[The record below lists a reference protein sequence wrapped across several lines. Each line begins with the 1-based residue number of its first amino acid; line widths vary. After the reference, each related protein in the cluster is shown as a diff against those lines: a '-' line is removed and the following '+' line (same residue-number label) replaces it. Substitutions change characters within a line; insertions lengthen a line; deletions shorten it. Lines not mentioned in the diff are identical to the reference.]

1 MEKYCVMCFTS
12 FIAKRDS
19 GIYCSN
25 ACKMKAYRQLK
36 VEKEI
41 AYFQQQELIEA
52 ENEKKREL
60 EGLDLLFRQNEQR
73 FQLQIEQW
81 RLEEEQKKQAREE
94 QKRAEDLERLAQQKR
109 DEESERHADEKE
121 KELGRISKKGS
132 IPQNNTDIL
141 LMSGVFLVLKAAEY
155 YIPKIF
161 PPKKNPIQDQSSEDA
176 TLQPDTP

>member
-1 MEKYCVMCFTS
+1 MEKYCGICSAS

-25 ACKMKAYRQLK
+25 ACKMKAYRRSK
-36 VEKEI
+36 VDMEF
-41 AYFQQQELIEA
+41 AYIQHQELIEA

-60 EGLDLLFRQNEQR
+60 EVLDLRKRQYAKSLL
-73 FQLQIEQW
+73 LQIKQE
-81 RLEEEQKKQAREE
+81 RLEAEQKMQAWEE
-94 QKRAEDLERLAQQKR
+94 QKRAEDSERLAQQKR

-141 LMSGVFLVLKAAEY
+141 LMSGVFLALKAAEY
-155 YIPKIF
+155 YIPKLF
-161 PPKKNPIQDQSSEDA
+161 PPKKNPIQDQGSEDA
-176 TLQPDTP
+176 KIQPDTP